1 MEDLYGNP
9 CRQVITRNQ
18 LIDIRTVSFQ
28 QIFRRF
34 HIFGEV
40 IENLDLLVLIDTHDT
55 GASPSVIDRCQILQ
69 VMQTSVGILYLY
81 TAQVVDRLFL
91 LGIFGIFFLFFLQFL
106 LLFGDIV
113 TDNNIIGILSY
124 LEGSTGRIFGIERS
138 QPG

>member
-1 MEDLYGNP
+1 
-9 CRQVITRNQ
+9 
-18 LIDIRTVSFQ
+18 
-28 QIFRRF
+28 
-34 HIFGEV
+34 
-40 IENLDLLVLIDTHDT
+40 
-55 GASPSVIDRCQILQ
+55 
-69 VMQTSVGILYLY
+69 MQTSVGILYLY

>member
-9 CRQVITRNQ
+9 CRQVIIGNQ

-40 IENLDLLVLIDTHDT
+40 IENLDLLVLIDTHNT

-91 LGIFGIFFLFFLQFL
+91 LGISGIFFLFFPQFL